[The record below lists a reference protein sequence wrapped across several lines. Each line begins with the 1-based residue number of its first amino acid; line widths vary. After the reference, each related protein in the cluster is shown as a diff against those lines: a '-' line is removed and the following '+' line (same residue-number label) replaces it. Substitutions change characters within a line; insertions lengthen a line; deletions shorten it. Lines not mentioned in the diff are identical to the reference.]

1 MAAVA
6 IPIHL
11 MSGATS
17 VVEILPDT
25 TVKKLKQLLKAGL
38 GWGPSCWLVGCHEL
52 LDFYEGFRGI
62 SMSTTSN
69 IPPLLVFGIR
79 CIVCIYSIY
88 IYIHCICVPRGWAF
102 HSRHDV
108 CLAAESK
115 DCLFIDQA
123 KCVFSELGVDR
134 TTVLAPA
141 VGLSSFPR

>member
-88 IYIHCICVPRGWAF
+88 IYTLYMCAQRVG
-102 HSRHDV
+102 
-108 CLAAESK
+108 
-115 DCLFIDQA
+115 
-123 KCVFSELGVDR
+123 FSFE
-134 TTVLAPA
+134 A
-141 VGLSSFPR
+141 